1 MNMQVQVFMYVF
13 NSPGHVS
20 RRRIVR
26 SHVPWRLIF
35 KELPNSFPKKL
46 HHFTF
51 PPAMCHPAEWR
62 CQLNLSRTAGR
73 DGTHRKHHKGGPR
86 CCISAPHFTC
96 LWQSTWHAGEHG
108 VSFQIFY
115 PPHLF
120 SSGKRVHVHDL
131 WLQWTFYSGFFCELW
146 FSVISSFNR
155 HFVYIL
161 FYNHNCNNYLKI
173 TVYLNGSWVSLP
185 IPSYS
190 DLSIHGLLFWFI
202 SQLLEHGACLIV
214 IFFFFLQE
222 CVWVQQKPHTQCILA
237 RLKWISITIKCELKL
252 GWVWNPWVT
261 NPFPSRLN
269 GTGAADKPEPSL
281 GSFLW
286 FKGSFLYSWN

>member
-1 MNMQVQVFMYVF
+1 
-13 NSPGHVS
+13 
-20 RRRIVR
+20 
-26 SHVPWRLIF
+26 
-35 KELPNSFPKKL
+35 
-46 HHFTF
+46 
-51 PPAMCHPAEWR
+51 MCHPAEWR

-86 CCISAPHFTC
+86 CCIPAPHFTC

-146 FSVISSFNR
+146 FNVISSFNR
-155 HFVYIL
+155 HFIYIL

-214 IFFFFLQE
+214 IFFFSPGM
-222 CVWVQQKPHTQCILA
+222 CV
-237 RLKWISITIKCELKL
+237 
-252 GWVWNPWVT
+252 
-261 NPFPSRLN
+261 
-269 GTGAADKPEPSL
+269 GAAKATHTMYPCTTEMNFHYHQMWTKTWLSMKSLSHKPFSL
-281 GSFLW
+281 KAQWHRCCRQAWAQPRFFSVI
-286 FKGSFLYSWN
+286 

>member
-20 RRRIVR
+20 RRRTVR

-51 PPAMCHPAEWR
+51 LPAMCHPAEWR

-86 CCISAPHFTC
+86 CCIPAPHFTC

-115 PPHLF
+115 PPHLY
-120 SSGKRVHVHDL
+120 SSGKSEFVCM
-131 WLQWTFYSGFFCELW
+131 TSGFSGHFILA
-146 FSVISSFNR
+146 FSVNYGLMSYLLLIGISF
-155 HFVYIL
+155 I
-161 FYNHNCNNYLKI
+161 FY
-173 TVYLNGSWVSLP
+173 
-185 IPSYS
+185 
-190 DLSIHGLLFWFI
+190 FI
-202 SQLLEHGACLIV
+202 IIIA
-214 IFFFFLQE
+214 
-222 CVWVQQKPHTQCILA
+222 
-237 RLKWISITIKCELKL
+237 TII
-252 GWVWNPWVT
+252 
-261 NPFPSRLN
+261 
-269 GTGAADKPEPSL
+269 
-281 GSFLW
+281 
-286 FKGSFLYSWN
+286 